1 MVLGLLCGCAIG
13 FLVGIGAAV
22 VFNDISWSEAI
33 HKVFSGNL
41 SHSLIPVLWGMLWL
55 LVSMLLQVTIHEGG
69 HLVAGLLT
77 GYRFVSFRVL
87 EFTLIKKDGRYQWRR
102 YALASTG
109 GQCLMAPPQRPLQDI
124 DTRWYNAGGVLANI
138 IVSTI
143 ALLLLIY
150 VDMPVWAETF
160 MLMIAFIGYMLALV
174 NGIPMKIGG
183 INNDGRNLLF
193 LEKSPEDKR
202 ILCQML
208 EANACIQE
216 GVQPKDLPEA
226 MFPQKE
232 GIDWHDAL
240 QTNWQLMAITR
251 MVNQHHWE
259 DAYARI
265 HEAMAEKKHIIK
277 LFQLELTL
285 EQIFVCLATG
295 RKDEAHECYN
305 KEMRKYVSQ
314 FKKTHSSKQRIHF
327 AATLL
332 LDDKRDEAE
341 AILNKVKEHRQDYV
355 LQGEVDMDIELMEWM
370 LENSATR

>member
-22 VFNDISWSEAI
+22 VFNDVSWSEAV
-33 HKVFSGNL
+33 HKVFSGNMSRL
-41 SHSLIPVLWGMLWL
+41 LTPILWGLLWL

-160 MLMIAFIGYMLALV
+160 MLMMAFIGYMLALV

-202 ILCQML
+202 VLCQML
-208 EANACIQE
+208 EANACI
-216 GVQPKDLPEA
+216 
-226 MFPQKE
+226 
-232 GIDWHDAL
+232 
-240 QTNWQLMAITR
+240 
-251 MVNQHHWE
+251 
-259 DAYARI
+259 
-265 HEAMAEKKHIIK
+265 
-277 LFQLELTL
+277 
-285 EQIFVCLATG
+285 IF
-295 RKDEAHECYN
+295 
-305 KEMRKYVSQ
+305 S
-314 FKKTHSSKQRIHF
+314 
-327 AATLL
+327 
-332 LDDKRDEAE
+332 
-341 AILNKVKEHRQDYV
+341 
-355 LQGEVDMDIELMEWM
+355 
-370 LENSATR
+370 